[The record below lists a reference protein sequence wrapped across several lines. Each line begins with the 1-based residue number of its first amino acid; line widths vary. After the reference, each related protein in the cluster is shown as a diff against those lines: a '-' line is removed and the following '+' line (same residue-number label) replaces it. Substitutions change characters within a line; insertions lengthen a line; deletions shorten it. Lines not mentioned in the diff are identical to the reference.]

1 MQIIE
6 QYIKGKRPDQRF
18 CEDGWVVTPHF
29 AAVIDGSTSKI
40 AGRQGGLLAMQLVK
54 EALRTLQPQPIN
66 KTCCNISP
74 KRWLCTM
81 CLRL

>member
-40 AGRQGGLLAMQLVK
+40 AGRQGGL
-54 EALRTLQPQPIN
+54 
-66 KTCCNISP
+66 
-74 KRWLCTM
+74 
-81 CLRL
+81 